1 MNKMVKVM
9 PLEAVQYP
17 RIEDLADELNREI
30 APKDAQ
36 ELVRRVF
43 TDPAFGQVALVSSFG
58 ADSVVLLHML
68 AEVDK
73 GAPVLFL
80 ETGMLF
86 EETLQYQQ
94 DVAIKLGLTNIQ
106 VVRPEAKTIAEK
118 DPEGIRHTYDQ
129 DGCCAIRKVEPMERA
144 TQPLDGWITGRKR
157 FQGGRR
163 VSLEL
168 AEVEGGK
175 LKLNPLAHW
184 SAEEIAAYMDK
195 HDLPRHPLVA
205 KGYRSLGCAPCT
217 SPTKEGEDPRAGR
230 WRGQNKDECGIHFIN
245 GKVVRP

>member
-9 PLEAVQYP
+9 PLEALHYP
-17 RIEDLADELNREI
+17 RVEDLAAELNAEI
-30 APKDAQ
+30 APKKACALM
-36 ELVRRVF
+36 ERVF
-43 TDPAFGQVALVSSFG
+43 TDPQFGKIALVSSFG

-68 AEVDK
+68 SEVDK
-73 GAPVLFL
+73 TAPVLFL

-94 DVAIKLGLTNIQ
+94 DVAETLGLTSIQ
-106 VVRPEAKTIAEK
+106 VIRPDGQTLAEK
-118 DPEGIRHTYDQ
+118 DPDGIRHSYDQ
-129 DGCCAIRKVEPMERA
+129 DGCCAIRKVAPMERA

-163 VSLEL
+163 VSLDL

-184 SAEEIAAYMDK
+184 SATEIADYMDRF
-195 HDLPRHPLVA
+195 DLPRHPLVA

-230 WRGQNKDECGIHFIN
+230 WRGQSKDECGIHFIN